1 MVTYA
6 PRDEP
11 NPWSEENWSLTEQG
25 RFIRRMVAE
34 HGPRHGMDRVKQ
46 FAAQAGVVVN
56 DSGVVIK
63 RPPLDR

>member
-1 MVTYA
+1 MSR
-6 PRDEP
+6 PRD
-11 NPWSEENWSLTEQG
+11 SGSGSFCWSLTEQG

-56 DSGVVIK
+56 DSGAVIK